1 MKKLVKLLSA
11 VGAYALP
18 VIMFAQDITIGD
30 GDIGYQPGGSGVLTI
45 LGVISNIFAVVIPIL
60 VTLAVIYV
68 IVGVIRYATAS
79 DDETQ
84 ATARKSILHGIIA
97 LFVIVSIWG
106 LVAIL
111 NTTFGVGQGG
121 NNSGVCQEVYD
132 PGNNIWVLPDSC

>member
-1 MKKLVKLLSA
+1 MKNVYRILA
-11 VGAYALP
+11 GAAAFALP
-18 VIMFAQDITIGD
+18 TLTFAQVTQIGTL
-30 GDIGYQPGGSGVLTI
+30 PGGQDALGI
-45 LGVISNIFAVVIPIL
+45 LQVISQIFGVVIPIL

-68 IVGVIRYATAS
+68 IVGVIKYATAS

-111 NTTFGVGQGG
+111 NQTFGVGQGG
-121 NNSGVCQEVYD
+121 QNTGNCQPVWNGSD
-132 PGNNIWVLPDSC
+132 FVPPPNC

>member
-1 MKKLVKLLSA
+1 MKNLLRLIGGAA
-11 VGAYALP
+11 VFATPALAL
-18 VIMFAQDITIGD
+18 AQVGQIGTL
-30 GDIGYQPGGSGVLTI
+30 PGGQNVLGL
-45 LGVISNIFAVVIPIL
+45 LGVISQIFGVVIPIL

-68 IVGVIRYATAS
+68 IVGVIKYATAS

-111 NTTFGVGQGG
+111 NQTFGVGQGG
-121 NNSGVCQEVYD
+121 QNTGNCQPVWD
-132 PGNNIWVLPDSC
+132 PVSQDFVPPPNC

>member
-1 MKKLVKLLSA
+1 MKKLIKVLGLLSPF
-11 VGAYALP
+11 ALP
-18 VIMFAQDITIGD
+18 VIASAQSIGTTL
-30 GDIGYQPGGSGVLTI
+30 PGGNNAFDI
-45 LGVISNIFAVVIPIL
+45 LGVISNIFGVLIPIL
-60 VTLAVIYV
+60 VTLAVIYI

-111 NTTFGVGQGG
+111 NQTFGVGQGG
-121 NNSGVCQEVYD
+121 ANTGNCQPVYD
-132 PGNNIWVLPDSC
+132 PGLNDFVAPPGC